1 VNARQLGGLV
11 LALVVAGSVYLLWP
25 KEKRSPED
33 EIRALVAKAISR
45 AEKRDASG
53 VTDALADS
61 FRGGGLGKQEV
72 KQLLV
77 GQFFRAQAIVVLNP
91 LLEVTVKSPT
101 EGSFKGTFLFGRDGA
116 VPDATRYTIEAEL
129 VKGSDGWQLIA
140 ASWASPQ

>member
-1 VNARQLGGLV
+1 MNTRQLAGLV
-11 LALVVAGSVYLLWP
+11 LALVVGASVYFLWP

-53 VTDALADS
+53 VTDVLAES
-61 FRGGGLGKQEV
+61 FHGGGLGKQEL
-72 KQLLV
+72 KQLVV

-91 LLEVTVKSPT
+91 LLDVTVKSPT

-116 VPDATRYTIEAEL
+116 VPDATRYSIEADV
-129 VKGSDGWQLIA
+129 VKGDDGWQLVTA
-140 ASWASPQ
+140 TWTQ

>member
-1 VNARQLGGLV
+1 MNARQLVGLV
-11 LALVVAGSVYLLWP
+11 LAFVVAGSVYFLWP
-25 KEKRSPED
+25 KEKLSPED
-33 EIRALVAKAISR
+33 EIRALVAKAIRS

-77 GQFFRAQAIVVLNP
+77 GQFFRANAIVVLNP

-116 VPDATRYTIEAEL
+116 VPDATRYTIEADVL
-129 VKGSDGWQLIA
+129 KGGDGWQLVTA
-140 ASWASPQ
+140 TWTH